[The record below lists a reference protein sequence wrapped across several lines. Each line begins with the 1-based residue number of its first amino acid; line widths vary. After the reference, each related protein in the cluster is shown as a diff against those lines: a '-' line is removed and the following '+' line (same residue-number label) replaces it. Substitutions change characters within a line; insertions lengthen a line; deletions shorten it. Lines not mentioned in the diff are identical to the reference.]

1 MMDPSQSPGVQERVI
16 KIRAEF
22 TDKMK
27 AALDKVRQ
35 EYDRHYST
43 ANQSTVRRYRDFF
56 PAAASLDGRD
66 FHDAHFEYHTA

>member
-27 AALDKVRQ
+27 AALDKVRK
-35 EYDRHYST
+35 EYASEYKTFINTINSET
-43 ANQSTVRRYRDFF
+43 EEVYRNFNF
-56 PAAASLDGRD
+56 TIHIQYFLHCRSVLIN
-66 FHDAHFEYHTA
+66 

>member
-27 AALDKVRQ
+27 EALDKVRQ
-35 EYDRHYST
+35 EY
-43 ANQSTVRRYRDFF
+43 
-56 PAAASLDGRD
+56 AS
-66 FHDAHFEYHTA
+66 EYKTFINTISSESEEVKKEF

>member
-35 EYDRHYST
+35 EY
-43 ANQSTVRRYRDFF
+43 
-56 PAAASLDGRD
+56 AS
-66 FHDAHFEYHTA
+66 EYKTFINTINSETEEV